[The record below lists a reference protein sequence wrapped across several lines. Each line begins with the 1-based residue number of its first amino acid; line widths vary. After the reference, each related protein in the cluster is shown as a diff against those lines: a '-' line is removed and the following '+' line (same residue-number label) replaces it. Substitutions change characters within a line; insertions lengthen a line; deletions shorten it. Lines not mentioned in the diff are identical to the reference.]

1 MYFESVEA
9 FLQMG
14 KHGPYVWSAYGISLL
29 LITTEVVRAW
39 RQQQQAKQHA
49 LRLMRREQEEQS

>member
-14 KHGPYVWSAYGISLL
+14 KHGPYVWSAYGISFL

-39 RQQQQAKQHA
+39 RQQQQAKQQA
-49 LRLMRREQEEQS
+49 LRLLRREQAE